1 MAAESFRRRLSS
13 EMYYSDAGT
22 VDMDVALTEVA
33 DDAVLQHP
41 ARGRHY
47 MDVGIVV
54 YDREVDG

>member
-1 MAAESFRRRLSS
+1 MC
-13 EMYYSDAGT
+13 YSDAGT